1 MGILIKPQLPP
12 ELYVPTSLSWELS
25 RHSCLGELSHGGM
38 GTSARCWVCF
48 LGKPSSGRFR
58 PLLLGE
64 EVSNST
70 WRSSGPWGLYPPRAG
85 TGWRAAGD

>member
-38 GTSARCWVCF
+38 GTSV
-48 LGKPSSGRFR
+48 LGCDHSS
-58 PLLLGE
+58 LG
-64 EVSNST
+64 SLQN
-70 WRSSGPWGLYPPRAG
+70 
-85 TGWRAAGD
+85 